1 MTYSQALKWKSWLMN
16 IKKRKSDKV
25 LSPIFLKEETTLLE
39 SKSRGLEV
47 VAAIS
52 DTVFKERNFFCV
64 IGQAIDLILDL
75 TQLTSVAI
83 YGYDTNTNQLDLIT
97 HKGLNPESDKV
108 TLKLLLSQSFSSIAA
123 SEKRIIN
130 TFEMGSD
137 KRIDKQIAKALEK
150 EGQNCIISVPMI
162 VQGELTGVINFTFS
176 SARELCDIEEKILF
190 DIAKNIGLA
199 LSNAHYVSMIE
210 HEIKR
215 RERAEIKLK
224 DTNERLEDEV
234 RRQTLELNRANE
246 NLKKANDQLRQE
258 IQQKH
263 YESITDGL
271 SGLYSAPYFN
281 VRINAELAHANRY
294 NHALTLLFIDIK
306 DFRQINERL
315 GFNVAND
322 VLSDIG
328 SLIKNSIRNVDSGYR
343 YTGKQFVILLPETDS
358 GHALPLAKRLIEKIK
373 LKDLPTIKDIEMPI
387 SISIGIAQMEK
398 DLSSDDFIKRAKD
411 TSSLCSESG
420 DNQLLVWKPEKI

>member
-1 MTYSQALKWKSWLMN
+1 MN
-16 IKKRKSDKV
+16 KKKRQSDKT

-52 DTVFKERNFFCV
+52 DTIFRERNFFCV

-75 TQLTSVAI
+75 TQLTSAAI

-97 HKGLNPESDKV
+97 HKGLNPEIDKV

-137 KRIDKQIAKALEK
+137 ERIDKQIAKALKK
-150 EGQNCIISVPMI
+150 EGQNCIVSVPMM
-162 VQGELTGVINFTFS
+162 VQGELAGVINFTFS
-176 SARELCDIEEKILF
+176 SARELCDIEEKILY

-199 LSNAHYVSMIE
+199 LSNARYVSLIE

-246 NLKKANDQLRQE
+246 NLKKANTQLRQE

-294 NHALTLLFIDIK
+294 NHALTMLFIDIN

-315 GFNVAND
+315 GFNIAND
-322 VLSDIG
+322 VISDIG
-328 SLIKNSIRNVDSGYR
+328 ALIKNSIRNVDSGYR

-358 GHALPLAKRLIEKIK
+358 EHSLPLAKRVIEKIK

-387 SISIGIAQMEK
+387 SISVGIAQMEK
-398 DLSSDDFIKRAKD
+398 DLSPDDFIERAKD
-411 TSSLCSESG
+411 ASSRCGESG
-420 DNQLLVWKPEKI
+420 DNQLLVWKPEKT